1 LNHRLFSHIHAATT
15 PGPLLGFGAGFV
27 NFAGFDTSVAT
38 VWRARELGL
47 RYFDTSVLYRAGAS
61 QAILGE
67 ALNEANKP
75 TNRDLESDV
84 KTDRQSTSLHQP
96 DRFSDSTPGS
106 QRAAALRDLTASQL
120 SVAPRPF
127 LATKIGHF
135 AEARHFRSPEAML
148 VQFRESLRL
157 LRRDSVDL
165 LQVHEADW
173 SIWWED
179 RSEVRPLE
187 LFDLQRNHGFAEAP
201 VVEFLRSAKAA
212 GLCRH
217 IGITGNNA
225 RHLARLVAEIP
236 GLDSVLV
243 AYNYHPLNVTARDAL
258 IPIAVAKNV
267 AVIVAGVFTFVHR
280 IPDGWR
286 TEGTYFGRHADQQLA
301 ALQTL
306 QKSCGLPMNEL
317 ALRFVLAERR
327 IDAILV
333 GACRPAEI
341 EENVARFALGPL
353 PADLNA
359 AIEAIARDV

>member
-1 LNHRLFSHIHAATT
+1 M
-15 PGPLLGFGAGFV
+15 LGFGAGFV

-38 VWRARELGL
+38 VLRARELGL
-47 RYFDTSVLYRAGAS
+47 SYFDTSVLYRAGAS

-67 ALNEANKP
+67 ALSGAIP
-75 TNRDLESDV
+75 
-84 KTDRQSTSLHQP
+84 Q
-96 DRFSDSTPGS
+96 
-106 QRAAALRDLTASQL
+106 
-120 SVAPRPF
+120 PF

-173 SIWWED
+173 SVWWED
-179 RSEVRPLE
+179 RADVRPLE
-187 LFDLQRNHGFAEAP
+187 LFALEGNYRFADAP

-212 GLCRH
+212 GLCRN

-236 GLDSVLV
+236 GLDSLLV
-243 AYNYHPLNVTARDAL
+243 AYNYHPLNVTARDTV
-258 IPIAVAKNV
+258 IPAAAATHT

-280 IPDGWR
+280 IPAGWR
-286 TEGTYFGRHADQQLA
+286 TEGTYFGRHADRQLA

-306 QKSCGLPMNEL
+306 QRTCGMPMNEL
-317 ALRFVLAERR
+317 ALRFALSEPG

-333 GACRPAEI
+333 GACRPSEI

-353 PADLNA
+353 PADLRA
-359 AIEAIARDV
+359 AVDAIARDF

>member
-1 LNHRLFSHIHAATT
+1 V
-15 PGPLLGFGAGFV
+15 LGFGAGFV
-27 NFAGFDTSVAT
+27 NFAGFDTSVAA
-38 VWRARELGL
+38 VRRARDLGI

-67 ALNEANKP
+67 ALSAE
-75 TNRDLESDV
+75 T
-84 KTDRQSTSLHQP
+84 QP
-96 DRFSDSTPGS
+96 
-106 QRAAALRDLTASQL
+106 
-120 SVAPRPF
+120 PF

-157 LRRDSVDL
+157 LRRTSVDL

-173 SIWWED
+173 SVWWED
-179 RSEVRPLE
+179 RGDVRPLH
-187 LFDLQRNHGFAEAP
+187 LFDLEGEHRFADAP

-217 IGITGNNA
+217 IGVTGNNA

-243 AYNYHPLNVTARDAL
+243 AYNYHPLNVTARDTL
-258 IPIAVAKNV
+258 IPAAAAADV

-280 IPDGWR
+280 IPAGWR
-286 TEGTYFGRHADQQLA
+286 SEGTYFGRHADRQLA
-301 ALQTL
+301 ALQAL
-306 QKSCGLPMNEL
+306 QKESGLPMNEL
-317 ALRFVLAERR
+317 ALRFALAEPG
-327 IDAILV
+327 IDALLL
-333 GACRPAEI
+333 GACRPVEI

-353 PADLNA
+353 PYHLQA
-359 AIEAIARDV
+359 ALEAIARDF

>member
-1 LNHRLFSHIHAATT
+1 M
-15 PGPLLGFGAGFV
+15 LGFGAGFV

-67 ALNEANKP
+67 AL
-75 TNRDLESDV
+75 
-84 KTDRQSTSLHQP
+84 
-96 DRFSDSTPGS
+96 GG
-106 QRAAALRDLTASQL
+106 AS
-120 SVAPRPF
+120 SPPF

-157 LRRDSVDL
+157 LRRESVDL
-165 LQVHEADW
+165 LQIHEADW
-173 SIWWED
+173 SVWWED
-179 RSEVRPLE
+179 RGDVRPLE
-187 LFDLQRNHGFAEAP
+187 LFDLQRDHRFANAP
-201 VVEFLRSAKAA
+201 VIEFLRSAKAA

-217 IGITGNNA
+217 IGIAGNNA
-225 RHLARLVAEIP
+225 RHLARLVEEIP
-236 GLDSVLV
+236 GLDCVLV
-243 AYNYHPLNVTARDAL
+243 AYNYHPLNVTARDTV
-258 IPIAVAKNV
+258 IPAAAAKNI

-286 TEGTYFGRHADQQLA
+286 TEGTYFGRHADRQLA
-301 ALQTL
+301 ALLAL
-306 QKSCGLPMNEL
+306 QRNCGLPMNEL
-317 ALRFVLAERR
+317 ALRFALGQPG
-327 IDAILV
+327 IDALLV

-353 PADLNA
+353 PPDLQA
-359 AIEAIARDV
+359 SVEAIARDF